1 MVWVLI
7 WFWLMV
13 GLNVGLERRNFDYL
27 MVLVVIWLGLN
38 WRSVVGFL
46 VMIERFWFVLR
57 LGFVNWLWVIWF

>member
-1 MVWVLI
+1 
-7 WFWLMV
+7 MV